1 MDWQWSML
9 EKETDGICL
18 QILHRDMKAANVFI
32 HKDEFTGVQA
42 VKIGDLGVAKLLNS
56 NTCFAT
62 TVSPATRSYLDRPY
76 PLHAV
81 LSARGDAV
89 LSLA

>member
-1 MDWQWSML
+1 MASTL
-9 EKETDGICL
+9 PA

-32 HKDEFTGVQA
+32 HKDELSGVQS

-62 TVSPATRSYLDRPY
+62 TVCPDTHKALIDEV
-76 PLHAV
+76 PL
-81 LSARGDAV
+81 
-89 LSLA
+89 